1 MNCIICGKELTGHQR
16 KYCCKQC
23 AQAGYKLDMSS
34 HYVDTSSRVAELY
47 IRFRRAFNNPETYMG
62 IGNGFFIRVFVA
74 ACMENGYSDSSIAKG
89 IGKSRSGICRHRQ
102 HVSEEEKA
110 IAKEFLSDNNYVYGS
125 KYNGF
130 SYRSS
135 K

>member
-1 MNCIICGKELTGHQR
+1 MNCIVCGKELKGHQR
-16 KYCCKQC
+16 KYCCDRC
-23 AQAGYKLDMSS
+23 AQAGYQLGKSE
-34 HYVDTSSRVAELY
+34 HYIDTSSRVESLY
-47 IRFRRAFNNPETYMG
+47 ERFLLAFNPESYHGT
-62 IGNGFFIRVFVA
+62 GNGFYIRVFVA
-74 ACMENGYSDSSIAKG
+74 ACMELGYSDSSIAKG
-89 IGKSRSGICRHRQ
+89 IGKERSTICKHRLRIR
-102 HVSEEEKA
+102 EEEKA